1 MQPTARAVG
10 PPMAPRERAAERR
23 KNGEIMA
30 HTLTNLLLHVIFGTK
45 GREPS
50 IDEDVPMIA
59 RSIHD
64 D

>member
-1 MQPTARAVG
+1 MVR
-10 PPMAPRERAAERR
+10 
-23 KNGEIMA
+23 
-30 HTLTNLLLHVIFGTK
+30 TLTNLLLHVIFSTK

-59 RSIHD
+59 RSAHD